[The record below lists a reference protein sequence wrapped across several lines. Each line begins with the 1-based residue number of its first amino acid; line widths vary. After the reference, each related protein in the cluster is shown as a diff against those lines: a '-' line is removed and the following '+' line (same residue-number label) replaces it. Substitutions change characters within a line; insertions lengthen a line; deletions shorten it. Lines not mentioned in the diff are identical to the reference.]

1 MDSGSRFGAV
11 AFRYDG
17 GVDFEGNFSEYWL
30 ADKYAD
36 KENRKALLDGA
47 SPVFLVD
54 RGVMMAA
61 VNASNRLPEGERDEM
76 VGSMALWNAMLPECD
91 LAKRVQSAVSSTIG
105 ATIIESGWPEQE
117 VSEKDVEAVMSAGK
131 GRKSI

>member
-1 MDSGSRFGAV
+1 MDLKSRFGAI

-17 GVDFEGNFSEYWL
+17 GVDFEGKFSEYWM

-54 RGVMMAA
+54 RGVMLAA
-61 VNASNRLPEGERDEM
+61 VNASNRLPEEYRDDM
-76 VGSMALWNAMLPECD
+76 VADMALWNAMLPECD
-91 LAKRVQSAVSSTIG
+91 LAKRVQSAVSYTIG
-105 ATIIESGWPEQE
+105 ATIIKSGWPEQE

-131 GRKSI
+131 GRKSR

>member
-1 MDSGSRFGAV
+1 MDFKSRFGAV

-17 GVDFEGNFSEYWL
+17 GVAFESNFSEYWM

-47 SPVFLVD
+47 SPVFLVGLD
-54 RGVMMAA
+54 VMLAA
-61 VNASNRLPEGERDEM
+61 VNASNRMPEEERDEM

-91 LAKRVQSAVSSTIG
+91 LAKRLQDAVASTIG
-105 ATIIESGWPEQE
+105 ATRIKSAFIENAADKNIKSL
-117 VSEKDVEAVMSAGK
+117 MK
-131 GRKSI
+131 GRRK

>member
-1 MDSGSRFGAV
+1 MDSRSRFGAV

-17 GVDFEGNFSEYWL
+17 GVAFEGDFSEYWM

-54 RGVMMAA
+54 RGVMLAA
-61 VNASNRLPEGERDEM
+61 VNASNRLPEEYRDDM
-76 VGSMALWNAMLPECD
+76 VADMALWNAMLPECD

-105 ATIIESGWPEQE
+105 ATIIKSGWQEQE
-117 VSEKDVEAVMSAGK
+117 MYEKDVEAVMSAGK